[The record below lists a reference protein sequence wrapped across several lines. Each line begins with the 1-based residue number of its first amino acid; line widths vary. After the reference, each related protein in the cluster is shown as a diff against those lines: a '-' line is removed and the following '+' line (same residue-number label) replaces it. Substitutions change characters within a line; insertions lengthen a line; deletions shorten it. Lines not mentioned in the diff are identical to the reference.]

1 MHEAGTKLDHLKD
14 DGTKT
19 LETAYKDTSKELQQT
34 TDNFDKKVNQKTA
47 EAKSGI
53 SSWLG
58 FGGK

>member
-1 MHEAGTKLDHLKD
+1 MHEAGSKLDQVKD
-14 DGTKT
+14 DGTKKLDAAYKET
-19 LETAYKDTSKELQQT
+19 SKDLKETA
-34 TDNFDKKVNQKTA
+34 DNFDKTVTKKTS